1 MNHSVPNSQLKGVLW
16 MLASGIGFIGVNG
29 IVRALGTDL
38 PAAQSAFIRYAF
50 GVLFFLPAVMAV
62 VRLRASPGIW
72 PLIGLRGAVHTAA
85 VLFWFYAMA
94 RIPVAHVTAIGYLSP
109 VILMVAGALL
119 LGENLSRAR
128 IIAVIL
134 AAAGMLVAL
143 RPGVQALTMGHLSQL
158 AAALCFAASY
168 LCAKRLSG
176 LIAPGLIV
184 ALLTFSVTLG
194 LAPLAW
200 AVWVPVPLTDVAAL
214 AVVGVLASFGHYAM
228 TRAFALAP
236 MAVTQPVTFLQIIWA
251 SLMGALV
258 FGEAIDPLVILGAAL
273 ILGPLIWITWS
284 ERSAEKSMESVDL
297 P

>member
-1 MNHSVPNSQLKGVLW
+1 MTNPQPNRHFDGILW

-38 PAAQSAFIRYAF
+38 PAAQSAFIRYLF
-50 GVLFFLPAVMAV
+50 GVAFFLPSIASVLS
-62 VRLRASPGIW
+62 LRGQPGIW
-72 PLIGLRGAVHTAA
+72 PLIGIRGVVHTLA

-109 VILMVAGALL
+109 VILMVAGAFL
-119 LGENLSRAR
+119 LGESLSRAR
-128 IIAVIL
+128 IIAVLL
-134 AAAGMLVAL
+134 AVVGMLVAL
-143 RPGVQALTMGHLSQL
+143 RPGLQSLGLGHLSQL
-158 AAALCFAASY
+158 AAALSFAASY
-168 LCAKRLSG
+168 LCAKRLSALMPAG
-176 LIAPGLIV
+176 TIV

-200 AVWVPVPLTDVAAL
+200 AVWVPVSWTDVGAL
-214 AVVGVLASFGHYAM
+214 GVVGVLASFGHYAM
-228 TRAFALAP
+228 SRAFALAP

-258 FGEAIDPLVILGAAL
+258 FAEAVDPLVILGAGL
-273 ILGPLIWITWS
+273 ILGPLIWITWT
-284 ERSAEKSMESVDL
+284 ERSPEKSAEVGDL